1 MGKYL
6 EKAMSPAVLNHAW
19 RLLRNDRGAWM
30 RGLPVEEMQSN
41 LIQHVGH
48 LADEVLSG
56 RYCPEPMRCYEIDK
70 ADGGK
75 RLICAGSTRDKLV
88 QRAVLTVLEPLGEAL
103 FREASYGYRPQCT
116 REMALARLR
125 EWVRRGWVWLGDADI
140 QSCFD
145 HIPHRAVLR
154 RLKRLCGDREVVRLT
169 RLWLESVPPAFR
181 PNGSGRGLPQGM
193 LLSPFL
199 CNLHLHALDLK
210 LERRSIPYV
219 RFADNFIVLGRTE
232 KEAKRALRAASRK
245 LWWLG
250 LSLHPKKTRV
260 IRSSS
265 KHRFL
270 GQRLP
275 DSKPRFQA

>member
-1 MGKYL
+1 MGSYL
-6 EKAMSPAVLNHAW
+6 GKAMTPAVLNHAW
-19 RLLRNDRGAWM
+19 WLLRNDRGCWTQ
-30 RGLPVEEMQSN
+30 GLPVEEMQGN
-41 LIQHVGH
+41 LIRHVGK
-48 LADEVLSG
+48 LAEEVLSG
-56 RYCPEPMRCYEIDK
+56 HYHPEPMRCFEIDK

-75 RLICAGSTRDKLV
+75 RLICAASTRDKLV

-116 REMALARLR
+116 REMVLSRVR
-125 EWVRRGWVWLGDADI
+125 EWVRQGWIWLGDADI

-145 HIPHRAVLR
+145 HIPHRPVLR
-154 RLKRLCGDREVVRLT
+154 QLKKLCGDRELVNLT
-169 RLWLESVPPAFR
+169 HLWLNSVPPAFR

-199 CNLHLHALDLK
+199 CNLHLHALDVK
-210 LERRSIPYV
+210 LECRSIPYV
-219 RFADNFIVLGRTE
+219 RFADNFIVLGHTE
-232 KEAKRALRAASRK
+232 QEAKRALKIAVRK

-250 LSLHPKKTRV
+250 LSLHPEKTRV
-260 IRSSS
+260 IRSAP

-275 DSKPRFQA
+275 EAKPRFQG